1 MTMPVTPLYPKMP
14 DMTTPARDYIGSAH
28 IAGIL
33 GVPGA
38 FGSQISIAHELR
50 TGESD
55 LDPDNLPDAIELGNR
70 LEDFVLDRY
79 CRRERA
85 ELIQTQ
91 PHYRYPGW
99 DCLGCTPDALVR
111 GGDGILR
118 LVDAKVTGDYRWD
131 DVPMKYEASSQWQIG
146 IANQVVGVTE
156 CDLAVY
162 HLPARSLKVY
172 RISFNRDWFDPA
184 ADFAIEWF
192 RRYVTQGHI
201 PPVDGHRATTD
212 ALKRLTA
219 SVGKFVNLDDQ
230 AHLIE
235 EYEAAEAIVKAAEAD
250 RDLKKNRLM
259 AAMGDAEIGL
269 VGTEPRVTW
278 KQQAGRKSLDQKALE
293 ADMPDVFA
301 RYQKQGAPFRVMR
314 FSKKGK

>member
-1 MTMPVTPLYPKMP
+1 MTMTPLYHKMP
-14 DMTTPARDYIGSAH
+14 DMTIPARDYIGSAH

-33 GVPGA
+33 GIEGA

-55 LDPDNLPDAIELGNR
+55 YDPDNLPDSIELGNR
-70 LEDFVLDRY
+70 LESFVLDRY

-111 GGDGILR
+111 GADGILR

-131 DVPMKYEASSQWQIG
+131 DVPMRYEASSQWQIG
-146 IANQVVGVTE
+146 IAHEVVGVTE

-172 RISFNRDWFDPA
+172 RITLNKEWFDPA
-184 ADFAIEWF
+184 ADFAIEWY
-192 RRYVTQGHI
+192 RRYVTQGHM
-201 PPVDGHRATTD
+201 PPVDGHKATTE
-212 ALKRLTA
+212 ALKRLQVTP
-219 SVGKFVNLDDQ
+219 GRMVNLDDQ
-230 AHLIE
+230 AYLIE
-235 EYEAAEAIVKAAEAD
+235 EYESAEAAYKAAEAD
-250 RDLKKNRLM
+250 RDLKRNRIM
-259 AAMGDAEIGL
+259 AALGDSEIGL
-269 VGTEPRVTW
+269 IGSEPAVTW

-293 ADMPDVFA
+293 ADMPEVFA
-301 RYQKQGAPFRVMR
+301 KYVKQGAPFRVMR